1 MKKIIFYSV
10 TALLGLLLVL
20 FFVAN
25 FVIKNKIE
33 SYLKNDLPPNISL
46 SYKTISI
53 NILARNASINKVDLN
68 LKDKG
73 ITLNFSNLEF
83 KNIHLMNLMF
93 SDTIHIEDCILKN
106 PKIIIDKSQA
116 KNIKE
121 NNKANQK
128 NKIIIIDEFSIEN
141 AAMQLKNKLAKKEL
155 SFINGNSKIINILF
169 ETNPKKEKKAKYK
182 INNLEAENLFY
193 KIDEEQYLTVT
204 KISSESENLTF
215 ENLKIDYIKNESN
228 KMNYIKKGNDLL
240 NLDVKKLQVNHYSYS
255 LDDLI
260 SIKSKSVSIVN
271 PEFTIYSHLYSQ
283 NVKVEHKPLYSEW
296 LRNLKVKLDFD
307 KVEVVNGTIVYAE
320 HDQLSNAPGKISFT
334 KLNATVKN
342 FKNKDSINDLIDI
355 NATFNFMETAT
366 SKVHWTA
373 RIYNPKDEFT
383 FQGYVKNLNINQL
396 DLFTVNT
403 LNAKSEGKIDHAK
416 FDFKGNNYSAT
427 GNMDVEF
434 SDFKVL
440 LVKEKSKKEHKI
452 INAVINI
459 FTNRKDKEKDKNN
472 KNYTVLRDQNRPFF
486 NFVWLF
492 LKQGLLVN
500 MTSIK

>member
-1 MKKIIFYSV
+1 MKKKIYIL

-25 FVIKNKIE
+25 FIIKNKIE

-46 SYKTISI
+46 SYKTVSISL
-53 NILARNASINKVDLN
+53 LAGNASIEQVNLL

-73 ITLNFSNLEF
+73 INLKFSNLDF
-83 KNIHLMNLMF
+83 KNFHLIKLLF
-93 SDTIHIEDCILKN
+93 SDTIHIEDCNLKN
-106 PKIIIDKSQA
+106 PKISIDQSQIKIIKD
-116 KNIKE
+116 

-128 NKIIIIDEFSIEN
+128 NQIIIVDEFSIEN
-141 AAMQLKNKLAKKEL
+141 AEMKLKDKLGKKEL
-155 SFINGNSKIINILF
+155 SFINGNSQIKNILF
-169 ETNPKKEKKAKYK
+169 ETNPKKEKKLKYK
-182 INNLEAENLFY
+182 IENLTSENLFY
-193 KIDEEQYLTVT
+193 RIDEEQYLTIN
-204 KISSESENLTF
+204 KINSESQNLTF
-215 ENLKIDYIKNESN
+215 ENLKIDYIKNNIN
-228 KMNYIKKGNDLL
+228 KFNYIKKGNDLL
-240 NLDVKKLQVNHYSYS
+240 SLNVKKLQLNPYFYSF
-255 LDDLI
+255 DDLI

-296 LRNLKVKLDFD
+296 LRNLKINLDID
-307 KVEVVNGTIVYAE
+307 KVVVINGKIVYAE

-355 NATFNFMETAT
+355 NATFNFMDTAT

-383 FQGYVKNLNINQL
+383 FKGYVKNLNINQL
-396 DLFTVNT
+396 NLFTVNT
-403 LNAKSEGKIDHAK
+403 LNAKSEGKINQAN
-416 FDFKGNNYSAT
+416 FDFKGNNYDAT
-427 GNMDVEF
+427 GNMNVEF
-434 SDFKVL
+434 SDFKIL
-440 LVKEKSKKEHKI
+440 LLKEKTKKERKI
-452 INAVINI
+452 LNAINNI
-459 FTNRKDKEKDKNN
+459 FTNRKEKEKDKII

-492 LKQGLLVN
+492 LKHGLLVK
-500 MTSIK
+500 MTAIK